1 MEYIKINEKE
11 FKFVVGTGKDHKF
24 RKSFNTLTEKTFGFN
39 FESWYQNGY
48 WKNKYIPYSLMDG
61 DIVVS
66 NVSVSTMDF
75 DVFGKTKRYIQLG
88 TVMTDVKYRNQRLL
102 RIIIER
108 VIAEWKDKCELIY
121 LFANNSVLDF
131 YPKFGFNKLQEYQYS
146 KLINKKDECGFVRKL
161 DMSNEQDKA
170 LVYSKANNSCSLSKI
185 YMHGNVEL
193 IMFYCTLFMKNN
205 AYYIEDYDAIVI
217 AEFKE
222 DTIEVLDVFCTKEI
236 SLDKILNCLIN
247 KNIKRE
253 KLYFTPKEIESY
265 TIMPLEG
272 EDTLFILGKDTK
284 LLAENQFMF
293 PKLSHT

>member
-11 FKFVVGTGKDHKF
+11 FKFVVGTGKDYKF

-61 DIVVS
+61 DVVVS

-75 DVFGKTKRYIQLG
+75 QVFGKAKRYIQLG
-88 TVMTDVKYRNQRLL
+88 TVMTDVKYRNQGLL
-102 RIIIER
+102 RIIMER
-108 VIAEWKDKCELIY
+108 IIAEWRDKCELIY

-131 YPKFGFNKLQEYQYS
+131 YPKFGFNKLQEYQCS
-146 KLINKKDECGFVRKL
+146 KLINKKDKCGLARKL

-185 YMHGNVEL
+185 HMDGNTEL

-205 AYYIEDYDAIVI
+205 AYYIEDYDAVVI

-247 KNIKRE
+247 ENIKRE

-272 EDTLFILGKDTK
+272 EDALFILGKDTK